1 MAAMFDEHARSAHL
15 KSVALQCWSHE
26 KTSSRR
32 FGRRDHW
39 KLGLPMKPF
48 LNRKAPPATR
58 KDFSP
63 TVLSVIRTAADSSTG
78 STAKDTAT
86 MTPRWLALF
95 FLGVLIVQPTGAPAQ
110 EGRKLR
116 AGYASLSGNITPLW
130 AARDAGLFKKHGLDI
145 DLIAFPSGT
154 EGMAAMIAGEI
165 EFLAIAGSTTASAA
179 IGGADVLSMAL
190 INDRL
195 LTSLV
200 VGPAIQKPEDLK
212 GKSIGISRFGTSIDT
227 AARIAIQ
234 HYGLEP
240 IKDVSLVQV
249 GAVSSAV
256 AALRGGRI
264 HAAILSYPTIIQA
277 RREGFREILDIASLG
292 TPYAANG
299 ITLRRGYLQQHR
311 EVAVSYLKAFLEA
324 IARVKRDKPFAMDV
338 MGKYLRTKDREL
350 LDETYEFAITKYLKS
365 RPYPSAEAFRSVV
378 NELAQVNPKAK
389 GQDPKRFYDDGIL
402 RELDKAGFIDTLYR

>member
-1 MAAMFDEHARSAHL
+1 MMQRSLAAILFC
-15 KSVALQCWSHE
+15 AL
-26 KTSSRR
+26 
-32 FGRRDHW
+32 
-39 KLGLPMKPF
+39 LV
-48 LNRKAPPATR
+48 PAAN
-58 KDFSP
+58 
-63 TVLSVIRTAADSSTG
+63 AA
-78 STAKDTAT
+78 
-86 MTPRWLALF
+86 
-95 FLGVLIVQPTGAPAQ
+95 AQ
-110 EGRKLR
+110 ERRLR

-130 AARDAGLFKKHGLDI
+130 AARDTGLFKKHGLDI

-179 IGGADVLSMAL
+179 IGGADVISVAL

-256 AALRGGRI
+256 ASLRGGRI
-264 HAAILSYPTIIQA
+264 QGAILSYPTIIHA
-277 RREGFREILDIASLG
+277 RREGFREMLDIASLG

-299 ITLRRGYLQQHR
+299 ITIRRSLMQQR
-311 EVAVSYLKAFLEA
+311 RDVALNFLKAFVES
-324 IARVKRDKPFAMDV
+324 IARVKKDKALALDV
-338 MGKYLRTKDREL
+338 MGKYLRMKDREI
-350 LDETYEFAITKYLKS
+350 LDETYEFAITKYLKA
-365 RPYPSAEAFRSVV
+365 RPYPTVEAFRSVIE
-378 NELAQVNPKAK
+378 ELAHLNPKAK
-389 GQDPKRFYDDGIL
+389 GQEPRRFYDDAIL
-402 RELDKAGFIDTLYR
+402 QELDKNGFINALYR